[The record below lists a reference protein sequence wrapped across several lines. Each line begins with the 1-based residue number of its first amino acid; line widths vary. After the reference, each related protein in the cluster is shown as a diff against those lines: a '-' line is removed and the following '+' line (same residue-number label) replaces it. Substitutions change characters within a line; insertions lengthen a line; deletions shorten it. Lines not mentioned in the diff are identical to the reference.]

1 MEQVQRVETK
11 SDVGQI
17 DDGRLTDGRL
27 TDDRLTESTSDS
39 VVELRH
45 EAGLSAGQTM
55 QLGIG
60 RYEFGPAAGEAG
72 GLQAGQPS
80 VVSFE
85 IEVIGAEEIIL
96 SPRGIEIKIDG
107 RPTVSPETV
116 SQGQVIQAGPDHF
129 VVGKPDDFVSLARRP
144 QPRITVPRV
153 TGPEFGSAIP
163 FSWLWLGLILLGI
176 LLAVLVASPWLLLAL
191 AGVGLAAYSWH
202 RRRKQDNAE
211 DLAHTRALERA
222 NNQLSKE
229 LAESRSRMSRQCRAA
244 HLSPTNV
251 VTGTEEIGS
260 ADDRSER
267 TGRIHIAIGLGDVS
281 WQPPVSERPRAG
293 WDYQALVKEYSS
305 LSAVPYL
312 LDVEA
317 GPLGL
322 VGPNEATA
330 AVARYLSHATESVSG
345 KSLTVRS
352 STAAN
357 SSVSG
362 SSSGRILYLAQDQAD
377 IPSECLHTVIVDDSG
392 FASVQTRAGEVVA
405 TDLVPHGL
413 PDLTIAPTTIYNRVD
428 AAKAETSIAQPDRSA
443 KSDQSKESVDTS
455 ADEIL
460 ALASSS
466 SDASLTT
473 ANSSGHFGGVQLYT
487 SDSQIQSK
495 ELLAGIG
502 LELAYRRSA
511 ARLSLTVL
519 DSGDRGLVRLSQL
532 PHCVGYAAIDDEE
545 NFGASIARLS
555 EVLDHPSER
564 LQVILAS
571 EFPRLIA
578 FLQLSGRQTMADYLL
593 DLARQTDQDR
603 LVLVASATTGESEST
618 TRQQPAGNITRS
630 VSLLRESAL

>member
-1 MEQVQRVETK
+1 METK
-11 SDVGQI
+11 SDAGRI
-17 DDGRLTDGRL
+17 D
-27 TDDRLTESTSDS
+27 DDRLVDDRPEESPGDP

-55 QLGIG
+55 HLSIG
-60 RYEFGPAAGEAG
+60 RYEFGPTVGGAG

-85 IEVIGAEEIIL
+85 IDVLGADEIVL

-107 RPTVSPETV
+107 RPTVSPQNV
-116 SQGQVIQAGPDHF
+116 AHGQVIQAGADHF
-129 VVGKPDDFVSLARRP
+129 VVGKPDDFVALTRQP
-144 QPRITVPRV
+144 QPKITIPRV
-153 TGPEFGSAIP
+153 TDPEFGSTVP
-163 FSWLWLGLILLGI
+163 FIWLWLGLILLGV
-176 LLAVLVASPWLLLAL
+176 LLFILVAKPWLLLAL
-191 AGVGLAAYSWH
+191 IGVALAAYSWQ
-202 RRRKQDNAE
+202 RRRKQDEAE
-211 DLAHTRALERA
+211 QLAHTRALERA
-222 NNQLSKE
+222 NNQLAKE
-229 LAESRSRMSRQCRAA
+229 LTESRNRMSRQCRAA
-244 HLSPTNV
+244 HFSPTNV

-260 ADDRSER
+260 TDARSER
-267 TGRIHIAIGLGDVS
+267 TGRIHIAIGFGDVS
-281 WQPPVSERPRAG
+281 WQPPVSDRPKAG
-293 WDYQALVKEYSS
+293 WDYQALVQEYSS

-322 VGPNEATA
+322 VGPPEAIA

-345 KSLTVRS
+345 KTLRIQSPTS
-352 STAAN
+352 AKSFAN
-357 SSVSG
+357 G
-362 SSSGRILYLAQDQAD
+362 PDSGRTLYLAQDQTE
-377 IPSECLHTVIVDDSG
+377 IPPECLHTVIVDNAG
-392 FASVQTRAGEVVA
+392 FATVKTGAGEVVA

-413 PDLTIAPTTIYNRVD
+413 ADLALAPTTIYTRVGS
-428 AAKAETSIAQPDRSA
+428 KRAEASTAV
-443 KSDQSKESVDTS
+443 SDPSKESVDTS

-466 SDASLTT
+466 TT
-473 ANSSGHFGGVQLYT
+473 TRKAKTGKPGHFGGVQLYT
-487 SDSQIQSK
+487 SDSQIRSK

-502 LELAYRRSA
+502 LELAYRRST

-545 NFGASIARLS
+545 DFSASIARLS
-555 EVLDHPSER
+555 KVLDHPSEQ

-578 FLQLSGRQTMADYLL
+578 FLQLSGRQTMADHLL
-593 DLARQTDQDR
+593 DLARQTEQDR

-618 TRQQPAGNITRS
+618 QRLQPASNITRS

>member
-1 MEQVQRVETK
+1 METNSGAGR
-11 SDVGQI
+11 I
-17 DDGRLTDGRL
+17 D
-27 TDDRLTESTSDS
+27 DDRLADDRLAKSSADP

-55 QLGIG
+55 QLDIG
-60 RYEFGPAAGEAG
+60 RYEFGPAVGEAG
-72 GLQAGQPS
+72 GLQAGLPS

-85 IEVIGAEEIIL
+85 IDVRGANEIIL

-107 RPTVSPETV
+107 RPTASPEVV
-116 SQGQVIQAGPDHF
+116 SHGQVIQAGPDHF
-129 VVGKPDDFVSLARRP
+129 VVGKPDDFVALARQP

-153 TGPEFGSAIP
+153 TDPEFGSTIP
-163 FSWLWLGLILLGI
+163 FSWLWLGLVLLGI
-176 LLAVLVASPWLLLAL
+176 LLAVLVATPWLLLAL
-191 AGVGLAAYSWH
+191 AGLVLAAYSWY

-211 DLAHTRALERA
+211 RLAHTRALERA
-222 NNQLSKE
+222 NRQLTKD
-229 LAESRSRMSRQCRAA
+229 LTESRSSMSRQCRAA

-260 ADDRSER
+260 ADGRSDR
-267 TGRIHIAIGLGDVS
+267 TGRIHIAVGLGDVS

-322 VGPNEATA
+322 VGPDKATT
-330 AVARYLSHATESVSG
+330 AVARYLSHATESISG
-345 KSLTVRS
+345 KTLTVQSPS
-352 STAAN
+352 SAN
-357 SSVSG
+357 SSAADSN
-362 SSSGRILYLAQDQAD
+362 SGRTLYLAHDQAD
-377 IPSECLHTVIVDDSG
+377 IPADCLHTVIVDDAG
-392 FASVQTRAGEVVA
+392 FASVQTRAGKVVA

-413 PDLTIAPTTIYNRVD
+413 PDLATAPTTIYNRVD
-428 AAKAETSIAQPDRSA
+428 SGTAGAATAQSGFTTGSA
-443 KSDQSKESVDTS
+443 NESVDTS

-460 ALASSS
+460 ALAGSPANAKKTETSASS
-466 SDASLTT
+466 
-473 ANSSGHFGGVQLYT
+473 HFGGVQLYT
-487 SDSQIQSK
+487 SDSQLQSK

-532 PHCVGYAAIDDEE
+532 PHCVGYAAIDDVE
-545 NFGASIARLS
+545 NFGASIARIS
-555 EVLDHPSER
+555 EALDHPSER

-578 FLQLSGRQTMADYLL
+578 FLQLSGRQTMADHLL
-593 DLARQTDQDR
+593 TLARQTDQDR
-603 LVLVASATTGESEST
+603 LVLVASATTGETT
-618 TRQQPAGNITRS
+618 TRHQPATNITRS
-630 VSLLRESAL
+630 VSFHRESAL